1 MFWRRALSRISEGSQ
16 PNGSPIIRIERCG
29 EQVVV
34 ALAARGS
41 RVLGEKLRG
50 SSAWGGFPNRSETD
64 WLTTLD

>member
-1 MFWRRALSRISEGSQ
+1 M
-16 PNGSPIIRIERCG
+16 
-29 EQVVV
+29 